1 MQATNFE
8 AEFASASPAHGANK
22 HSVQGRVLMTSP
34 WGRGGGFVRCCRATM
49 SHKNKTKHFGRLD
62 YCSCML
68 KQRYWGEQARLCWA
82 IRWRS
87 TIISGGRAGAPPA
100 AR

>member
-1 MQATNFE
+1 
-8 AEFASASPAHGANK
+8 
-22 HSVQGRVLMTSP
+22 
-34 WGRGGGFVRCCRATM
+34 
-49 SHKNKTKHFGRLD
+49 LD

-68 KQRYWGEQARLCWA
+68 KQRYWGEQARMCWA